1 MKRNINIFATALILL
16 CVVTGC
22 KKYLDVVPDNIGTI
36 DYAFRMRTEAEKY
49 LYTCYNNLPYFGDTS
64 SDPGFMT
71 GDELAA
77 QYPSSIYFDIGLYRI
92 ARGEQ
97 NIVNPIG
104 NYWDGDRGGKP
115 YYQAIRECNLFL
127 ENVNKVPD
135 LSDSERKRWIAE
147 VKLLKAY
154 YHFFLFRMYGPIPVI
169 RKNLPVS
176 ASIEEVRIPRM
187 PVDSVVNYVVSL
199 IDEAAPD
206 LPAQIMNQ
214 TSELGRLTK
223 PIALSIKA
231 QVLITAASP
240 LFNGNPGYANFK
252 DKTGVQLFNPA
263 YSAEKWR
270 KAVDACK
277 EAITAAESAGAAL
290 YYYTPESG
298 EKVTDST
305 KLTMN
310 IRAAISDKWNSETIW
325 GASNAYASWVQSLSQ
340 ARITSS
346 DPDAIKTP
354 PADNESIRSTLSP
367 PIHIAEMFYSNNGV
381 PIEEDVNYDY
391 ANRLT
396 KLRTVTDKDRFY
408 LKKDYET
415 IQLNFDREPRFYA
428 DLGFDG
434 GIWYGQGLYND
445 AKTWFLQAKAG
456 QFGARLGAALFS
468 VTGYWPKKLVNYK
481 NDFGSDS
488 KGYNTKGYPW
498 PVIRLSEMYLL
509 YAEALNELN
518 GPSAEA
524 YKWIDLVR
532 KRAGL
537 KGVVESWASFSK
549 NPAKP
554 STKDGFREIIQR
566 EQMIE
571 LVFEGKRVWSI
582 RRWKKAEEYFNKPI
596 RGWDLEQEDAVNYY
610 RVRQIVAPVFTSKD
624 YLWPLSENSLVI
636 NPKLVQNPGW

>member
-1 MKRNINIFATALILL
+1 MKRNINLFAAALILL
-16 CVVTGC
+16 CAVTGC

-49 LYTCYNNLPYFGDTS
+49 LYTCYNNLPYFGDTG

-104 NYWDGDRGGKP
+104 NYWDGDRGGKS

-135 LSDSERKRWIAE
+135 LSDSERRRWIAE

-252 DKTGVQLFNPA
+252 DKTGAQLFNPA
-263 YSAEKWR
+263 YSVEKWR

-277 EAITAAESAGAAL
+277 DAITAAEAAGATL
-290 YYYTPESG
+290 YYYAPESG

-310 IRAAISDKWNSETIW
+310 IRAAITDKWNSETIW

-381 PIEEDVNYDY
+381 PIEEDINYDY

-445 AKTWFLQAKAG
+445 SKTWFLQAKAG

-554 STKDGFREIIQR
+554 TTKDGFREIIQR

-610 RVRQIVAPVFTSKD
+610 RVRQIVAPVFTFKD

>member
-16 CVVTGC
+16 SAVTGC

-104 NYWDGDRGGKP
+104 NYWDGDRGGKS

-135 LSDSERKRWIAE
+135 LSDSERRRWIAE

-263 YSAEKWR
+263 YSVEKWR

-277 EAITAAESAGAAL
+277 EAITAAEAAGAAL
-290 YYYTPESG
+290 YYYAPESG

-310 IRAAISDKWNSETIW
+310 IRAAITDKWNSETIW

>member
-16 CVVTGC
+16 CAVTGC

-49 LYTCYNNLPYFGDTS
+49 LYTCYNNLPYFGDTG

-277 EAITAAESAGAAL
+277 EAITAAEAAGAAL

-310 IRAAISDKWNSETIW
+310 IRAAITDKWNSETIW
-325 GASNAYASWVQSLSQ
+325 GASNAYASSVQSLSQ